1 MYLSIGNM
9 DEAFKAIKAIK
20 ENRTTQ
26 QKLFLTLQLNFLYQN
41 IQSSTLLSKFIVLNV
56 KLNGLV
62 TDR

>member
-26 QKLFLTLQLNFLYQN
+26 HKFFLTLQLDFL
-41 IQSSTLLSKFIVLNV
+41 
-56 KLNGLV
+56 
-62 TDR
+62 